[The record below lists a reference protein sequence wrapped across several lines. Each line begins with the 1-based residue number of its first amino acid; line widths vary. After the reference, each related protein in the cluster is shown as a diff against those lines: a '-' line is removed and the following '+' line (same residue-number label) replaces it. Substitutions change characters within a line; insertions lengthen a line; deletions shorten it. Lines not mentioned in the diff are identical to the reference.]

1 MVSYSFSVWFTAGSP
16 YRECLHREIDG
27 TVWTPAIKNT
37 VIVMLYPP
45 YTPLSLITTS
55 LQAIEDQANVGPRPS
70 VFGSFFFPLSIDRL
84 TLLIDGCRLVMMV
97 AAVSCFS

>member
-1 MVSYSFSVWFTAGSP
+1 MTAAFSDCFGNPLQLSMVSLFLFLVRSTAGSP

-27 TVWTPAIKNT
+27 TVWTTTIKNT

-55 LQAIEDQANVGPRPS
+55 LQATEDQTNVGPRPS
-70 VFGSFFFPLSIDRL
+70 IF
-84 TLLIDGCRLVMMV
+84 
-97 AAVSCFS
+97 